1 MTQPLWKPSA
11 ERIEES
17 NLKAFIRFVQETFHP
32 PSLADFQSLY
42 RWSVEQPERFWES
55 VWRFCDVKA
64 SRPSGSVVTDF
75 DQMPGARWF
84 PDSRLNFAENLLRYR
99 DDREALVFWNEKGRQ
114 SSLTYAELYDQ
125 VARVAASLRAM
136 GLSSNDR
143 VAAFMPNIP
152 ETVVAMLAATS
163 LGAAWSSCSPD
174 FGLQGALDRFGQIQP
189 KILFTADGYLYN
201 GKIFDSLERVS
212 RIAEKIP
219 SLERVVVI
227 PYTGPKPRLNG
238 IPGAVRYEDLLTGTP
253 SGEIDYQQ
261 LPFDHPVYIVYSS
274 GTTGP
279 PKCIVHSAGGTLIQH
294 LKELTL
300 HTDLKRPD
308 RILYFTT
315 CGWMM
320 WNWLVSCLAVG
331 ATVVLYDGSPFHPD
345 GKMLFDL
352 AEQEKLTILGVSAR
366 YIAAAERAGIEP
378 DKTHN
383 LSQLRAV
390 LSTGSPLSG
399 RGFDYVYQ
407 KVKKDVCLSS
417 ISGGTDII
425 SGFAVGNPIGPVFR
439 GEIQTRALGMT
450 VEVFDDQGQSVRGEK
465 GELVC
470 TAPFPSMP
478 VGFWNDPDGRRYRA
492 AYFQR
497 FPGVWHHGDYCE
509 LTVNDGMIIWGRS
522 DAVLNPGGVRIGTAE
537 VYRPLDGLPEILEA
551 VAVCQDWKGDVRL
564 ILFVILDSGVELD
577 EDLTHR
583 IRRAI
588 RESASPRHVPAKILA
603 VSDIPRTFNGKVAEM
618 AVRSVI
624 QNEPVTNR
632 QALANPEALQLFEDL
647 PELRS

>member
-1 MTQPLWKPSA
+1 MTQPLWKPST

-17 NLKAFIRFVQETFHP
+17 NMKAFMRFVQETFHP
-32 PSLADFQSLY
+32 PGLADFQSLY
-42 RWSVEQPERFWES
+42 RWSVEQPEQFWES

-64 SRPSGSVVTDF
+64 SRHCGPVVTDF
-75 DQMPGARWF
+75 GQMPGARWF
-84 PDSRLNFAENLLRYR
+84 PDSRLNFAENLLRYH
-99 DDREALVFWNEKGRQ
+99 DDREALVFWSEKGRQ
-114 SSLTYAELYDQ
+114 SSLTYAGLHAQ
-125 VARVAASLRAM
+125 VAPVAASLRTM

-143 VAAFMPNIP
+143 VAAFMPNMP
-152 ETVVAMLAATS
+152 ETVVAMLAAAS
-163 LGAAWSSCSPD
+163 IGAAWSSCSPD
-174 FGLQGALDRFGQIQP
+174 FGLQGAFDRFGQIQP

-212 RIAEKIP
+212 RIAERIP

-227 PYTGPKPRLNG
+227 PYTRPKPKLNG
-238 IPGAVRYEDLLTGTP
+238 IPGAVRYEDLLAGTT
-253 SGEIDYQQ
+253 SGDIDYQQ
-261 LPFDHPVYIVYSS
+261 LPFDHPVYILYSS

-279 PKCIVHSAGGTLIQH
+279 PKSIIHGAGGTLIQH

-300 HTDLKRPD
+300 HTDLKRSD

-315 CGWMM
+315 SGWMM
-320 WNWLVSCLAVG
+320 WNWLVSSLAVG

-345 GKMLFDL
+345 GNILFDL

-366 YIAAAERAGIEP
+366 YISAAERAGIEP

-383 LSQLRAV
+383 LSQLHTI

-425 SGFAVGNPIGPVFR
+425 AGFAVGNPIGPVFR

-450 VEVFDDQGQSVRGEK
+450 VEVFDGQGQSVRGEK

-478 VGFWNDPDGRRYRA
+478 VGFWNDPDGGRYRA

-497 FPGVWHHGDYCE
+497 FPSVWHHGDYCQ

-522 DAVLNPGGVRIGTAE
+522 DTVLNPGGVRIGTAE
-537 VYRPLDGLPEILEA
+537 VYRPLEALPDILEA
-551 VAVCQDWKGDVRL
+551 VAVCQDWEGDVRL
-564 ILFVILDSGVELD
+564 ILFLILDSGVELD
-577 EDLTHR
+577 EELRHR
-583 IRRAI
+583 IKRAI

-603 VSDIPRTFNGKVAEM
+603 VSDIPRTLNGKVAEM
-618 AVRSVI
+618 AVRNVI
-624 QNEPVTNR
+624 RNKPVHNR
-632 QALANPEALQLFEDL
+632 DALANPEALQLFEDL
-647 PELRS
+647 PELQS